1 MIDNPGDGGSGSNTP
16 DSPARMQSSSRQSK
30 TGKWI
35 AWLFIGPA
43 FLHLLVFALIPI
55 GYALFISFYKLHLI
69 QNKRQFVGL
78 NNYGFALHEP
88 AFWNAMWNSG
98 RYALVSVPFGMAV
111 ALAVALLVNQK
122 LRGMTIFRTIYY
134 IPAISSGVAI
144 AMLWI
149 YVFLPET
156 GMINSF
162 LGALGISNKTD
173 FLQNISF
180 AMWALVFMSAW
191 TGLGPRMV
199 LFLAGLVG
207 IPSTL
212 YEAAALDG
220 ATGWKTFWKITL
232 PMLAPTTFFVLVT
245 STIGALQIFTPVY
258 MMTKG
263 GPDNSTDV
271 VGYHIYT
278 EAWVNFHVG
287 LSAAKSFVLL
297 AVIVLI
303 SLVQFRLMREQLKGY
318 RPA

>member
-1 MIDNPGDGGSGSNTP
+1 MKARTRLSSG
-16 DSPARMQSSSRQSK
+16 M
-30 TGKWI
+30 G
-35 AWLFIGPA
+35 WLFISPA
-43 FLHLLVFALIPI
+43 LLHLLVFALIPI
-55 GYALFISFYKLHLI
+55 AYALYISFYKLQLI

-78 NNYGFALHEP
+78 YNYSFSFHEP
-88 AFWNAMWNSG
+88 AFWNAMWNSAK
-98 RYALVSVPFGMAV
+98 YALVGVPFGMAV
-111 ALAVALLVNQK
+111 ALIVALLVNQK

-156 GMINSF
+156 GLINSF
-162 LGALGISNKTD
+162 LGAIGITNKTD
-173 FLQNISF
+173 FLQNIKF

-207 IPSTL
+207 IPPTL

-220 ATGWKTFWKITL
+220 ATGWRQFWKITL

-245 STIGALQIFTPVY
+245 STIGALQVFTPVY

-263 GPDNSTDV
+263 GPDDSTDV

-287 LSAAKSFVLL
+287 LSAAKSFILL

-303 SLVQFRLMREQLKGY
+303 SLAQFRLMREQLKGY

>member
-1 MIDNPGDGGSGSNTP
+1 MRVGRRKF
-16 DSPARMQSSSRQSK
+16 PA
-30 TGKWI
+30 GW
-35 AWLFIGPA
+35 AFVAPA
-43 FLHLLVFALIPI
+43 FIHLLVFALIPI
-55 GYALFISFYKLHLI
+55 AFAFYLSFYKWQLI
-69 QNKRQFVGL
+69 QSHKTFVGFS
-78 NNYGFALHEP
+78 NYRFTFHEP
-88 AFWNAMWNSG
+88 EFWNAMWNSA

-111 ALAVALLVNQK
+111 ALVVALLVNQK
-122 LRGMTIFRTIYY
+122 LRGMTFFRTIYY

-162 LGALGISNKTD
+162 LGALGINNKTD
-173 FLQNISF
+173 FLQNIAY

-207 IPSTL
+207 IPQTL
-212 YEAAALDG
+212 YEAADLDG
-220 ATGWKTFWKITL
+220 ASRWRSFWSITL

-245 STIGALQIFTPVY
+245 STIGAMQVFTPVY
-258 MMTKG
+258 MMTHG

-278 EAWVNFHVG
+278 EAWVNFHIG

-297 AVIVLI
+297 AVILAI
-303 SLVQFRLMREQLKGY
+303 SIVQFRMMRGRLEGY
-318 RPA
+318 SAA